1 MMSFLFAIACTG
13 SSQVLSAQT
22 DGGTWT
28 VSIPAPPE
36 DHGELSLGLLV
47 EPADGALSSL
57 VASMPDMGHTDEGVI
72 TDDGDG
78 AFTAAVNLSMAGWW
92 VLDGEVTDGASTET
106 FRLELEVF

>member
-1 MMSFLFAIACTG
+1 MMFLFAIACTG
-13 SSQVLSAQT
+13 ASQVLSTST

-36 DHGELSLGLLV
+36 DHGEVALGFLV

-57 VASMPDMGHTDEGVI
+57 VATMPDMGHTDDGAI
-72 TDDGDG
+72 TDDGSG
-78 AFTAAVNLSMAGWW
+78 QFTASVNLSMAGWW